1 MAQGPESGGLR
12 GPERPRT
19 PTPSPHRPETEP
31 VSGRGGAYS
40 APPPAETPGGPGGK
54 PRSTPWWLLGAVAV
68 VLVGG
73 MLYRNSVT
81 DTPVQPPAV
90 EQLAP
95 AATQVLVLGVADI
108 DQPATDLAKALIA
121 GGALPAPPPG
131 PAVAAAAAPTDA
143 SAPAQAATPTATPAP
158 AVAPPATA
166 TPQPAPVVRR
176 PKPAASAP
184 KPSAPVPAPAAQTE
198 QAVRQVL
205 AQAPAETRTAIAD
218 GNQVIYSLHVLDD
231 VVEDGDVVEIFV
243 NGTSYGRV
251 PLASG
256 GQDVLIP
263 LPVGTTAK
271 VHVVAVQDGGGGV
284 TFGVTTSQ
292 GEIRSTVMPEGGSD
306 DWSVTIQ

>member
-1 MAQGPESGGLR
+1 MAQGPDSGGLR

-19 PTPSPHRPETEP
+19 PTPSSPRAETEP
-31 VSGRGGAYS
+31 VAGRGGAYS

-54 PRSTPWWLLGAVAV
+54 PRSMPWWLLGAVAV

-81 DTPVQPPAV
+81 DTPVQPPAI

-95 AATQVLVLGVADI
+95 AATQVLVLGAADI

-121 GGALPAPPPG
+121 GGSLPAPPPG
-131 PAVAAAAAPTDA
+131 PAAAPTDA
-143 SAPAQAATPTATPAP
+143 SAPAPTATPTATPAP
-158 AVAPPATA
+158 TAA

-176 PKPAASAP
+176 PKPAPSAP
-184 KPSAPVPAPAAQTE
+184 KTAAPVPAPAGQTE

-205 AQAPAETRTAIAD
+205 AQAPAETRAAIAD

-231 VVEDGDVVEIFV
+231 VVEDGDIVEIFV

-251 PLASG
+251 LLASG

>member
-1 MAQGPESGGLR
+1 MAKGPESGGPR
-12 GPERPRT
+12 GPERMRPSSSPRG
-19 PTPSPHRPETEP
+19 PETEP
-31 VSGRGGAYS
+31 IAGRGGAYS
-40 APPPAETPGGPGGK
+40 APPPADPSGGPARLK
-54 PRSTPWWLLGAVAV
+54 RSTPWWRIGAVAV
-68 VLVGG
+68 VLAGG
-73 MLYRNSVT
+73 MLYRNSVS

-131 PAVAAAAAPTDA
+131 PTPVVVPAGNPSDAPAAAP
-143 SAPAQAATPTATPAP
+143 APEA
-158 AVAPPATA
+158 APPAA
-166 TPQPAPVVRR
+166 AVPQPAPVVHR
-176 PKPAASAP
+176 PKPAADAP
-184 KPSAPVPAPAAQTE
+184 KPAAPTPAPVIETE

-205 AQAPAETRTAIAD
+205 AQAPAETRAGIAD

-231 VVEDGDVVEIFV
+231 VVEDGDVVEIFI

-251 PLASG
+251 LLAAG

-263 LPVGTTAK
+263 LPVGTTAQ

-292 GEIRSTVMPEGGSD
+292 GEIRSTVMPQGGSD